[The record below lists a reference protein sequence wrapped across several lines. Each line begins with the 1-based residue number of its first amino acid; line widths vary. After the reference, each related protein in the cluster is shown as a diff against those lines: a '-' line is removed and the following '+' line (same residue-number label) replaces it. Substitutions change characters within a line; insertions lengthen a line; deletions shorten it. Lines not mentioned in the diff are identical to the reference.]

1 MKRKPAKS
9 SAKKT
14 KAKATVRDL
23 KPRKHVKGGTFTK
36 APGSV
41 SGFGI
46 EREFKT
52 GGD

>member
-23 KPRKHVKGGTFTK
+23 KPRKQVKGGTLTK
-36 APGSV
+36 SPVGV
-41 SGFGI
+41 SRFGI
-46 EREFKT
+46 EREFKS

>member
-23 KPRKHVKGGTFTK
+23 KPRKQVKGGTLTK
-36 APGSV
+36 SPVRRFPIWNRARV
-41 SGFGI
+41 
-46 EREFKT
+46 
-52 GGD
+52 